1 MTAPYLRIVAEI
13 RGRIE
18 RGDLAPGDPVP
29 SARQITR
36 DWGVAI
42 ATATKVLTTLRYE
55 GLVRAVPGV
64 GTLVRQPAVPPVTA
78 PPRTAPPGTAP
89 PGTAPSAVRQPAR
102 RVPPPPPPHR
112 PARQPSTARTPP
124 ARGDELSVGRIVRA
138 GIALADAEGL
148 PALSMRRVAGA
159 LGMATMSLYRHVPH
173 KEELV
178 LLMADAAFGEQPPPA
193 RRVGGWRA
201 QLDREARVQWA
212 GYKRH
217 RWLAQVVSLTRPQ
230 VLPNGIAHTEWT
242 LGAFDGLGLDPTT
255 ALHATV
261 TLFGYVRGIALN
273 LESQAR
279 DEQDSGVTDDEWMRN
294 QDRVFAEIFA
304 GRFPRLAGLLTGPIA
319 LDLESLFDFGLQRL
333 LDGYATLL
341 TPSPSA

>member
-1 MTAPYLRIVAEI
+1 VTAPYLRIVAEI

-42 ATATKVLTTLRYE
+42 ATATKVLTTLRHE
-55 GLVRAVPGV
+55 GLVRAVPGI
-64 GTLVRQPAVPPVTA
+64 GTLVRHPPTA
-78 PPRTAPPGTAP
+78 R
-89 PGTAPSAVRQPAR
+89 PAR
-102 RVPPPPPPHR
+102 RQPSPAPRRPTGLPARRQPPP
-112 PARQPSTARTPP
+112 AGAE
-124 ARGDELSVGRIVRA
+124 ELSVGRIVRA

-148 PALSMRRVAGA
+148 PAVSMRRVAAA
-159 LGMATMSLYRHVPH
+159 LGVATMSLYRHVPQ

-193 RRVGGWRA
+193 RRVGDWRA
-201 QLDREARVQWA
+201 QLEREARVQWA
-212 GYKRH
+212 GYQRH
-217 RWLAQVVSLTRPQ
+217 RWLAQVISLTRPQ

-242 LGAFDGLGLDPTT
+242 LGAFDGLGLDPAT

-273 LESQAR
+273 LETQAR
-279 DEQDSGVTDDEWMRN
+279 DEQDSGVTDDEWMRA
-294 QDRVFAEIFA
+294 QDGVFAEIFA
-304 GRFPRLAGLLTGPIA
+304 NRFPHLAALAAGPVE
-319 LDLESLFDFGLQRL
+319 LDLESLFDFGLRRL
-333 LDGYATLL
+333 LDGYATLI
-341 TPSPSA
+341 TPAP

>member
-1 MTAPYLRIVAEI
+1 VTAPYLRIVAEI
-13 RGRIE
+13 RDRIE

-42 ATATKVLTTLRYE
+42 ATATKVLTTLRHE

-64 GTLVRQPAVPPVTA
+64 GTLVRQPAV
-78 PPRTAPPGTAP
+78 
-89 PGTAPSAVRQPAR
+89 RQPAR
-102 RVPPPPPPHR
+102 RVPDSPPPHR
-112 PARQPSTARTPP
+112 PTRHPSTTRAPL
-124 ARGDELSVGRIVRA
+124 AEGDELSVGRIVWA

-159 LGMATMSLYRHVPH
+159 LGVATMSLYRHVPH

-178 LLMADAAFGEQPPPA
+178 LLMADAAFGERPPPA
-193 RRVGGWRA
+193 RRVGDWRA

-273 LESQAR
+273 LETQAR
-279 DEQDSGVTDDEWMRN
+279 DEQDSGVTDDEWMRS
-294 QDRVFAEIFA
+294 QDGVFAEIFA
-304 GRFPRLAGLLTGPIA
+304 DRFPRLAALLTGPIA
-319 LDLESLFDFGLQRL
+319 LDLESLFDFGLHRL